1 MAARPRLTVKFVY
14 YHPNLCCSCKARY
27 RLLVAGG
34 LTPLDAA
41 EAAPWR
47 SYAAGY
53 CAPTKAGSSD
63 CATGASGSW
72 KLTSRESAS
81 LQGAADSCL
90 RRCRECG
97 RCRFISVSAK
107 LSDCSWFHDCP
118 NEYLHHFPR
127 GFMSVPVERV
137 ETPEAP
143 EPVAVPAVLPRAPP
157 AWRAAVRDIRD
168 ARRRELQDEHG
179 LGLAA
184 ANASG
189 WLAYLSGVYGAT
201 TLQFPFMLSHLEFFY
216 TWRNTRGASGVKP
229 RGTPRGGLPRHFYD
243 AEDERHQASVT
254 PRLRQNEPH
263 QGDVYLMDGAPLNT
277 LFRYLHPSLAPYMS
291 AVGKGRRT
299 PPFAY
304 SRGFPNNSKVE
315 GVHTGKQ
322 CSATL
327 LCYSCLA
334 PFLCLLS

>member
-1 MAARPRLTVKFVY
+1 
-14 YHPNLCCSCKARY
+14 
-27 RLLVAGG
+27 
-34 LTPLDAA
+34 
-41 EAAPWR
+41 
-47 SYAAGY
+47 
-53 CAPTKAGSSD
+53 
-63 CATGASGSW
+63 
-72 KLTSRESAS
+72 
-81 LQGAADSCL
+81 
-90 RRCRECG
+90 
-97 RCRFISVSAK
+97 
-107 LSDCSWFHDCP
+107 
-118 NEYLHHFPR
+118 
-127 GFMSVPVERV
+127 MSVPVEKV

-216 TWRNTRGASGVKP
+216 TRRNARGASGVKP

-243 AEDERHQASVT
+243 AEDERHQASVI
-254 PRLRQNEPH
+254 PRLPQNEPH

-277 LFRYLHPSLAPYMS
+277 LFRYLHPSLAPYMG
-291 AVGKGRRT
+291 AAGKGRRT

-304 SRGFPNNSKVE
+304 SGGFPNNSKVE
-315 GVHTGKQ
+315 GVHTGKLVRSVRSVRRSRVLT
-322 CSATL
+322 C
-327 LCYSCLA
+327 LCGGVVFSIEL
-334 PFLCLLS
+334 

>member
-1 MAARPRLTVKFVY
+1 
-14 YHPNLCCSCKARY
+14 
-27 RLLVAGG
+27 
-34 LTPLDAA
+34 
-41 EAAPWR
+41 
-47 SYAAGY
+47 
-53 CAPTKAGSSD
+53 
-63 CATGASGSW
+63 
-72 KLTSRESAS
+72 
-81 LQGAADSCL
+81 
-90 RRCRECG
+90 
-97 RCRFISVSAK
+97 
-107 LSDCSWFHDCP
+107 
-118 NEYLHHFPR
+118 
-127 GFMSVPVERV
+127 MSVPVERV

-157 AWRAAVRDIRD
+157 AWRAAVQDIRD

-189 WLAYLSGVYGAT
+189 WLTYLSGVYGAT

-216 TWRNTRGASGVKP
+216 TRRNARGASGVKP

-263 QGDVYLMDGAPLNT
+263 QGDVYLMNQGPPHT
-277 LFRYLHPSLAPYMS
+277 LFRYLHPSLAPFIS
-291 AVGKGRRT
+291 ATGKGRRT

-327 LCYSCLA
+327 LCYSSRALHRSFVYFLDSLPCTQGGRSARHDAGTGSTSLA
-334 PFLCLLS
+334 ARACT